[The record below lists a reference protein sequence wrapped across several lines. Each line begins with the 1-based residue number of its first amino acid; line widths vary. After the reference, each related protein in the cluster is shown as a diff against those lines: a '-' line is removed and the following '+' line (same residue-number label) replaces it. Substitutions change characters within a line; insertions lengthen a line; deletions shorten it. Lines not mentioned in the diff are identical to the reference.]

1 MNVTP
6 IRRRWRPS
14 RFLKR
19 GAAALLLVFL
29 AIAAVMALVIAAMG
43 AGPGL
48 EALRSGLDAARPL
61 TTTLRLAAI
70 YALWHYWPT
79 LIERLAAR
87 HGITEAGL
95 GAALAM
101 RHRVALC
108 LLAIEALIGFSRI
121 MGGTGA

>member
-6 IRRRWRPS
+6 IRPRWRPS

-29 AIAAVMALVIAAMG
+29 AIAAVMSLVIAAMG
-43 AGPGL
+43 TGPGI

-70 YALWHYWPT
+70 YALWHFWPQ
-79 LIERLAAR
+79 LVERASDRRGIDAAGR
-87 HGITEAGL
+87 Q
-95 GAALAM
+95 AAPAM
-101 RHRVALC
+101 RHRIAAV
-108 LLAIEALIGFSRI
+108 LAGIELLIGLTRI
-121 MGGTGA
+121 LGAQS

>member
-6 IRRRWRPS
+6 IRPRWRPS
-14 RFLKR
+14 SFLKR
-19 GAAALLLVFL
+19 GAAALLFVFL

-70 YALWHYWPT
+70 YALWHFWPQ
-79 LIERLAAR
+79 LVERVSDRRGIDAAGR
-87 HGITEAGL
+87 Q
-95 GAALAM
+95 AAHAM
-101 RHRVALC
+101 RHRIAAVLVG
-108 LLAIEALIGFSRI
+108 IELLIGLTRI
-121 MGGTGA
+121 LGGHS